1 MIEQLFYFSPLL
13 ILTITALFVLLI
25 DAFLKNGA
33 PKLVFFLSFIGI
45 SAASF
50 ACIELWKEPS
60 LSLFYEA
67 IRLDRFSLFFTLL
80 SLFLTLL
87 TLLNVYRHLMEKRLP
102 AGEFLFFLL
111 CSGIGM
117 SLMAW
122 ATDLITLFMS
132 LEIMSLS
139 VYILTG
145 IEKERITSTE
155 GAFKYFL
162 LGAFSTGFLLYGI
175 ALVYSIT
182 GSILFSEISNFL
194 VVSKQTLP
202 TVFYIGVALLM
213 VGFGFKIAAVPFHM
227 WVPDVYE
234 GAPTAVTAL
243 MATGVKA
250 AGFAALVRFFL
261 VALLSIKTEW
271 NVVLF
276 WLAVLTMTVGNLAA
290 LVQPNLKRMLA
301 YSSIAHAGYL
311 LVAVTAT
318 QAQIFDLG
326 TSAILFYLIAYGLM
340 TIGAFS
346 VMIFASDREERN
358 SLDDYAGFGLRHPV
372 LGLAMVLFMLSLT
385 GIPLTAGFIGK
396 FYIFSAAIKSQDFI
410 LAIIAIINSVIAAYY
425 YLRVIV
431 VFYMKPPTAAPF
443 AIQPS
448 FALNVSLL
456 LTSIGT
462 LGLGLFPSAIL
473 KIIKDSVSALL

>member
-1 MIEQLFYFSPLL
+1 MINQLYTFSPLI

-25 DAFLKNGA
+25 DAFFKNGA
-33 PKLVFFLSFIGI
+33 ARLTFFLSLVGI

-50 ACIELWKEPS
+50 ASVGLWKEPS
-60 LSLFYEA
+60 VSLFYEA

-80 SLFLTLL
+80 SLFLTFL
-87 TLLNVYRHLMEKRLP
+87 TLLNVYRPLMEKRLP
-102 AGEFLFFLL
+102 PGEFLFFLL
-111 CSGIGM
+111 TSAIGM

-145 IEKERITSTE
+145 IEKERITATE

-175 ALVYSIT
+175 ALIYSTT

-202 TVFYIGVALLM
+202 TVFYIGAALLM

-234 GAPTAVTAL
+234 GAGTAVTAL
-243 MATGVKA
+243 MATGIKA
-250 AGFAALVRFFL
+250 AGFAALVRFFI
-261 VALLSIKTEW
+261 VALLSLKTEW
-271 NVVLF
+271 NFVLF

-290 LVQPNLKRMLA
+290 LVQTNLKRMLA

-311 LVAVTAT
+311 LVAVSAM

-346 VMIFASDREERN
+346 VMIFASYPKEKN
-358 SLDDYAGFGLRHPV
+358 FLDDYAGFGLQHPY

-396 FYIFSAAIKSQDFI
+396 FYIFSAALKSKDFI
-410 LAIIAIINSVIAAYY
+410 LAIIAIINSIIAAYY

-431 VFYMKPPTAAPF
+431 VFYMRPQTFPI
-443 AIQPS
+443 AIQSTFP
-448 FALNVSLL
+448 LNLSLF

-462 LGLGLFPSAIL
+462 IGLGLFPSAIL
-473 KIIKDSVSALL
+473 KIIKDAVNALL